1 MNHRFRIIAGQG
13 SGSRKELFNGRRSAE
28 RFPLCPEQV
37 RIRTTQAAKLTDESF
52 EGVGLIV
59 DDAAHLE
66 VGQTIELE
74 DAEHARSVEG
84 VIVHLTLTEDGKW
97 KVGINLDDCYV
108 PV

>member
-13 SGSRKELFNGRRSAE
+13 GGPRKEKSTGRRSAE
-28 RFPLCPEQV
+28 RFPVLPEKVQV
-37 RIRTTQAAKLTDESF
+37 RTTQVAKLTDESF

-74 DAEHARSVEG
+74 DAEHAHPVEG
-84 VIVHLTLTEDGKW
+84 VIVHLTFTEDGKW
-97 KVGINLDDCYV
+97 KVGINLDDSYV
-108 PV
+108 PI